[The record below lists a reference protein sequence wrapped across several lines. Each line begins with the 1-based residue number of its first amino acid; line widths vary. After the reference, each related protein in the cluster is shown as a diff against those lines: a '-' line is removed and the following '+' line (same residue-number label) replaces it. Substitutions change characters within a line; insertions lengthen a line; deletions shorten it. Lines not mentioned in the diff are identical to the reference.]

1 MRGSILA
8 PYLQGERPMEANTAT
23 VSAISEGRDGLLARE
38 GHYLDGLSVMRRL
51 GAS

>member
-1 MRGSILA
+1 MKL
-8 PYLQGERPMEANTAT
+8 NTAT

-38 GHYLDGLSVMRRL
+38 GTYLDELSVMRRL